1 MTRSKRKIIWDT
13 VFLSLF
19 SFSLVCFLL
28 SLKGYYRPAKFSG
41 IKPAELSGDEF
52 DSTLMRL
59 NSMAKLEAYCD
70 SFFATKDTIRTYPG
84 IVSEVIK
91 KRFYHGYSYY
101 DAYTNPV
108 ATFTA
113 PLIKKGLAAVVLPDD
128 ILKYPFAA
136 CSQQSIV
143 GTALLK
149 RKGFKVREVRMFDT
163 VVQGGHFAYEAFY
176 SESWHYFDPNKE
188 PDYEVLKKYNRPSVA
203 YLNQHPEIVMAAY
216 RTKNPEFFRRL
227 LLSSKFSAVNN
238 KTAPVAT
245 IFQIVTKYMNYFG
258 WLLMGIFMLIR
269 YRVLSRKPVSSFSWL
284 RKGQA
289 KSIQTLRPAT
299 LQGREARA

>member
-1 MTRSKRKIIWDT
+1 MPRIKKRKIWSA

-19 SFSLVCFLL
+19 IFSLVCFLFA
-28 SLKGYYRPAKFSG
+28 LKGYYSPAKFSG
-41 IKPAELSGDEF
+41 IKPVELADDEF
-52 DSTLMRL
+52 DSTLMRI

-70 SFFATKDTIRTYPG
+70 SFFATKSTIRHYPG
-84 IVSEVIK
+84 IVSEVLR

-108 ATFTA
+108 AAFTA
-113 PLIKKGLAAVVLPDD
+113 PLIKKGMAAIVLPDD

-163 VVQGGHFAYEAFY
+163 VMQAGHFAYEAFY
-176 SESWHYFDPNKE
+176 DGGWHYFDPNRE

-203 YLNQHPEIVMAAY
+203 YLNEHPEIIIAAY

-227 LLSSKFSAVNN
+227 LLSSKLSAVNN

-245 IFQIVTKYMNYFG
+245 IFQIATKYMSYFG

-269 YRVLSRKPVSSFSWL
+269 YRILSRKAVSSVSWL
-284 RKGQA
+284 RKRQR
-289 KSIQTLRPAT
+289 KNIQPVRHAT